1 MKSKNKLVALALVF
15 VLAVTSLSGCAWLD
29 SKIADMKGELIGNS
43 FDISIYDNFGTN
55 ILNISGDKVQVDA
68 NIVEVQSVDSSGN
81 WSTTYEMSSV
91 TSNTI
96 DGNNMNQT
104 GNTVIYAERGL
115 EKITDFELPTDIET
129 SGGTFNLLDRN
140 INNIKNLIGTPK
152 VVVISSQLGVP
163 IAVYGGEDV
172 YYEIPDD
179 LPKMTKLSIDGKDCV
194 IIHLGDH
201 DPSGIDMSRDIEDR
215 LQMFGNQ
222 DGGLTF
228 ENHFLGLR
236 RIALNM
242 DQIETFNPP
251 PNPAKLTDS
260 RCKSYMDKYGDESWE
275 LDALEP
281 KVLNDLIQGTICEY
295 ADLDYMERVRSEVE
309 TEKEVMNSVCDDWD
323 NLMEI
328 YSR

>member
-1 MKSKNKLVALALVF
+1 MKSKKKLVALALVF
-15 VLAVTSLSGCAWLD
+15 VLTVTSLSGCAWLD

-104 GNTVIYAERGL
+104 GNTVIYAERGF

-179 LPKMTKLSIDGKDCV
+179 LPKMTKLSIDGKALYIHRANY
-194 IIHLGDH
+194 II
-201 DPSGIDMSRDIEDR
+201 IDTAMIE
-215 LQMFGNQ
+215 
-222 DGGLTF
+222 
-228 ENHFLGLR
+228 
-236 RIALNM
+236 
-242 DQIETFNPP
+242 
-251 PNPAKLTDS
+251 
-260 RCKSYMDKYGDESWE
+260 
-275 LDALEP
+275 
-281 KVLNDLIQGTICEY
+281 
-295 ADLDYMERVRSEVE
+295 
-309 TEKEVMNSVCDDWD
+309 
-323 NLMEI
+323 
-328 YSR
+328 